1 MNIDLKDR
9 QTWLAVGCIL
19 LFVVGGGVLAPK
31 FGIKDIWKELNEIR
45 TEADKK
51 DAEIKDM
58 QAKIATREETLKRI
72 DEVQS
77 KVRYYEKRL
86 PSSVKAPELLSELT
100 RLSRISGLKF
110 MEMKSKDVVDK
121 GDYVEIPLEI
131 KTEVD
136 YHGFGIF
143 LNMIENSDRFS
154 KVDNLQ
160 IERDP
165 DNYYVHRAKLVLSTF
180 MFSSKISDED
190 DLVGDGEIE

>member
-31 FGIKDIWKELNEIR
+31 YGIKDVWKELQEVK
-45 TEADKK
+45 TEADQKNS
-51 DAEIKDM
+51 EVKDM
-58 QAKIATREETLKRI
+58 ETKVATREETLKRI
-72 DEVQS
+72 NDVQE
-77 KVRYYEKRL
+77 KVSFYEKRL

-100 RLSRISGLKF
+100 RIAHISGLKF
-110 MEMKSKDVVDK
+110 MEMKSKDVVQK
-121 GDYVEIPLEI
+121 EGYVEIPLEI

-154 KVDNLQ
+154 KVDDLLIQ
-160 IERDP
+160 KIE
-165 DNYYVHRAKLVLSTF
+165 DNYYVHSAKLVLSTF
-180 MFSSKISDED
+180 MFSSKISED
-190 DLVGDGEIE
+190 DDLEYGEVE